1 MFQNN
6 SFFVVAR
13 FDLNKTRTEL
23 LIAIIVPSGLFVIS
37 LTTLVIITRSVQ
49 VGDDAKMRC
58 RYCVDKQEVEGE
70 DEGLVEATP
79 SSSQGQMNENEI
91 KSMAL

>member
-1 MFQNN
+1 M
-6 SFFVVAR
+6 AR